1 MPGTEQNPHVGGT
14 EGPFGLKEQL
24 AAAIHQLKATQQL
37 LSESMDLG
45 QQSLD
50 LAQLQK
56 EQLEAALKEVAH
68 WKSNHACEVSR
79 AKLLKQ
85 RPDMPL
91 ERISAYDQ
99 VGALH
104 ARLETIRD
112 AMAQAEQKETIM
124 VGASVWQRMR
134 NAADLNSEHEVHL

>member
-1 MPGTEQNPHVGGT
+1 MLGTEQNRHVTGT
-14 EGPFGLKEQL
+14 ETCSLKDQL
-24 AAAIHQLKATQQL
+24 AAAIHQLQATQQL

-45 QQSLD
+45 QQSFD

-56 EQLEAALKEVAH
+56 EQLEVALKDVAH

-79 AKLLKQ
+79 AMLLKQ

-91 ERISAYDQ
+91 ERIKAYEQ
-99 VGALH
+99 VGDLH
-104 ARLETIRD
+104 ARLDTIRD

-124 VGASVWQRMR
+124 IGAGIWQRLKY
-134 NAADLNSEHEVHL
+134 AAEHV

>member
-1 MPGTEQNPHVGGT
+1 MPGTKQKPHDQ
-14 EGPFGLKEQL
+14 FGLKEQL
-24 AAAIHQLKATQQL
+24 AAAIQQLQATQQL
-37 LSESMDLG
+37 LNESMDLSK
-45 QQSLD
+45 QALD
-50 LAQLQK
+50 LVQVQK
-56 EQLEAALKEVAH
+56 EQLEAAVKDADH

-91 ERISAYDQ
+91 ERIAAYDQ

-104 ARLETIRD
+104 GRLDTIRD

-124 VGASVWQRMR
+124 VGAGIWQRMR
-134 NAADLNSEHEVHL
+134 YAADLNSDHEGNV

>member
-1 MPGTEQNPHVGGT
+1 MAGTEQNPQVG
-14 EGPFGLKEQL
+14 ESQDSFGLKEQL
-24 AAAIHQLKATQQL
+24 AAAIHQLQATQQL
-37 LSESMDLG
+37 LNESMDLS

-56 EQLEAALKEVAH
+56 EQLEAALKDAAH

-79 AKLLKQ
+79 AKFLKQ

-91 ERISAYDQ
+91 ERIAAYDQ

-104 ARLETIRD
+104 GRLDTIRD
-112 AMAQAEQKETIM
+112 AMAQAEQQETIM
-124 VGASVWQRMR
+124 VGAGVWQRIR
-134 NAADLNSEHEVHL
+134 NAADLNSKHEGIV